1 MLFLFKM
8 LFLAFCPFLA
18 LWALA
23 LPLGTFLPPTDRAL
37 LLLPTFFPP
46 VVLYLPCQFL
56 NRLFLSGI
64 LCGCYKPVA
73 ATAPM
78 GLPRGGRVWREG
90 VLCSGPVKERAKNR
104 GSFYLCKPGRP
115 LKAKIFF
122 NVLNSRAVRILIL
135 KKYVFP
141 SEDRMA
147 KYDLKLHCS
156 VVLGPAKISLCSPL
170 LCAL

>member
-8 LFLAFCPFLA
+8 LFLASCPFLA

-23 LPLGTFLPPTDRAL
+23 LPLSTFLPPSDRAP

-46 VVLYLPCQFL
+46 IVLYLPCQFL

-78 GLPRGGRVWREG
+78 GLPGGGRVYREG
-90 VLCSGPVKERAKNR
+90 KLCPGSVKERAKYR

-122 NVLNSRAVRILIL
+122 NVLNSRTVRILIL
-135 KKYVFP
+135 
-141 SEDRMA
+141 
-147 KYDLKLHCS
+147 
-156 VVLGPAKISLCSPL
+156 
-170 LCAL
+170 